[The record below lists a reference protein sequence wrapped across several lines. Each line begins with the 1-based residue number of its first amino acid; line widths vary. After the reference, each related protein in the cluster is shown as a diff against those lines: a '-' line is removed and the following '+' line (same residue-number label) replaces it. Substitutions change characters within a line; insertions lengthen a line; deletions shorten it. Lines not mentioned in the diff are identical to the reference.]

1 MSGYV
6 LARSSVNIISQY
18 WMPDVCEMNSELMS
32 ASGFGN
38 RLDYAYFVTREQQ
51 SPMSYGRICAF
62 LVGFTH
68 TTKNN
73 AVFLALHICADRV
86 KAIVAFYFAA

>member
-6 LARSSVNIISQY
+6 FALSSVNIVSKY
-18 WMPDVCEMNSELMS
+18 RMPDVCEMNSELMS
-32 ASGFGN
+32 AAGFGN

-51 SPMSYGRICAF
+51 SPTSYGRICAVF
-62 LVGFTH
+62 VGFAH

-73 AVFLALHICADRV
+73 AVFLALHIGADRV